1 MADPEI
7 QSRVIKHAQRDMAAD
22 PGMSHETTP
31 PGARERS
38 TTKLPRLGGQ
48 LAAMW
53 REGIKDI
60 RQAMHEVFFAQ
71 AEHAPEAGTPFNPTQ
86 MMTTTELRGDDYRDA
101 LRQHATRP
109 KPDKDQTPSL

>member
-7 QSRVIKHAQRDMAAD
+7 QKSVIKHAQSDMAAD
-22 PGMSHETTP
+22 PGMSRETAAP
-31 PGARERS
+31 APRERTES
-38 TTKLPRLGGQ
+38 KLPRLGGQ

-60 RQAMHEVFFAQ
+60 RQTMNEVFFA

-86 MMTTTELRGDDYRDA
+86 MMTTTELRGDDYQAA
-101 LRQHATRP
+101 LKQHATRT
-109 KPDKDQTPSL
+109 KPDKDQSPSL